1 MVNTILITPI
11 TMLTQTQL
19 KIVKYLI
26 DHQDK
31 HFGIR
36 ELAKQISTV
45 YYLVQRN
52 VQQLK
57 NLKVIMLE
65 VAGKTSLVKLHP
77 RASQHYLLDAE
88 VYKRLLFYQKYPALK
103 VLLQKII
110 EQSRSC
116 FFVLLV
122 FGSYAQ
128 QPRTDSD
135 LDLLVI
141 MPTPEQVDLMEKIIA
156 SVARTSTV
164 KIHET
169 IVTESSFITMRQRK
183 ELNVT
188 QEAQGK
194 HILIYGDQLYY
205 KLTL

>member
-1 MVNTILITPI
+1 
-11 TMLTQTQL
+11 MLTKTQL
-19 KIVKYLI
+19 KIVAYLI
-26 DHQDK
+26 DHPYN

-57 NLKVIMLE
+57 QAKVIDLE
-65 VAGKTSLVKLHP
+65 IAGKTSLVKLHP
-77 RASQHYLLDAE
+77 QASVQFLLDAE
-88 VYKRLLFYQKYPALK
+88 AYKRGQFYQKYPIIK
-103 VLLQKII
+103 VLLQKIV
-110 EQSRSC
+110 EQANSS

-122 FGSYAQ
+122 FGSYVG
-128 QPRTDSD
+128 QPRKDSD
-135 LDLLVI
+135 LDLLFI
-141 MPTPEQVDLMEKIIA
+141 MPNPEQADLMERVIT
-156 SVARTSTV
+156 SVARTSMI

-169 IVTESSFITMRQRK
+169 VVTESSFMTMLQRK
-183 ELNVT
+183 ELNVGK
-188 QEAQGK
+188 EAKEK